1 MLQLC
6 SGMVA
11 AGTMEASHAEMAAL
25 ADNVVLVAT
34 YWMSYQKIASGERR
48 REPFSLDRGAY
59 QVLSLIGPFLRG
71 PSRALLARLSVG
83 YL

>member
-1 MLQLC
+1 MLELS

-11 AGTMEASHAEMAAL
+11 AGTMEASEPEIAAL

-34 YWMSYQKIASGERR
+34 YWMSYHKIASAQRGRQA
-48 REPFSLDRGAY
+48 FNLDRAAY
-59 QVLSLIGPFLRG
+59 QILSLIAPFLRG
-71 PSRALLARLSVG
+71 PSRALLVRLSQS